1 MPPASPSF
9 LLSAV
14 RERRFLIT
22 AWPWRGVVYAAGT
35 AIVAGVLGIVLACPV
50 APIAAAVS
58 QVGRGGSH
66 LLAAAPLTLFGL
78 ALLAVAGPPLAVFV
92 GRIERWRLKSADDR
106 PTYDS
111 RRGNLYADPATW
123 RAFAYLLILAVVA
136 PLWLGALALAGL
148 FEFVLLLAPV
158 AVHMSEGIVIGTW
171 TLHSTG
177 TSILLMVLGLALLPV
192 FVYAVSVVSGAH
204 AAVARMLLS
213 SEPDPAA
220 IQLVEV
226 SRSRARMADA
236 FEAER
241 RRIERDLHDGAQ
253 QRLVSLNMQL
263 GLAKLDVDDGSPAAT
278 AISSAQEQAKALMA
292 EIRDLVHGIS
302 PRTLSELGL
311 PAALEELAAAAPV
324 PTTVSAPIG
333 RLPSGIEVVAYFVA
347 AEALTN
353 VAKHSAAQSATV
365 TAAIESG
372 KLVLVISD
380 DGRGGADPAAGSG
393 LTGLADRVAAAGGRL
408 LLASPPGGPT
418 VLRIELP
425 CG

>member
-1 MPPASPSF
+1 
-9 LLSAV
+9 
-14 RERRFLIT
+14 
-22 AWPWRGVVYAAGT
+22 
-35 AIVAGVLGIVLACPV
+35 
-50 APIAAAVS
+50 
-58 QVGRGGSH
+58 
-66 LLAAAPLTLFGL
+66 
-78 ALLAVAGPPLAVFV
+78 
-92 GRIERWRLKSADDR
+92 
-106 PTYDS
+106 
-111 RRGNLYADPATW
+111 
-123 RAFAYLLILAVVA
+123 
-136 PLWLGALALAGL
+136 
-148 FEFVLLLAPV
+148 
-158 AVHMSEGIVIGTW
+158 
-171 TLHSTG
+171 
-177 TSILLMVLGLALLPV
+177 
-192 FVYAVSVVSGAH
+192 
-204 AAVARMLLS
+204 MLLS
-213 SEPDPAA
+213 TEPDPAA

-253 QRLVSLNMQL
+253 QRLVRLNMQL

-278 AISSAQEQAKALMA
+278 AIASAQEQAKALMA

-353 VAKHSAAQSATV
+353 VAKHSAAGSATV

-408 LLASPPGGPT
+408 LLASPAGGPT